1 MEMKKRFS
9 RICHWDEGVPLGC
22 GRVGALVY
30 GGNPLIVSL
39 DRIDLWDLT
48 PCPEWRDP
56 NYFYANMVFDVGE
69 AKSEG
74 ELQKAISLFD
84 GTYRHKTPTKI
95 KAGRFLLKG
104 YEGASFLWDYRHGE
118 CRVTSQGKSL
128 SLFLSQSDFL
138 GAIAS
143 KDPLSISFE
152 APKILFGEEGLG
164 YPPMEVKK
172 EGGLTVYLI
181 HSKESVAFAVLLL
194 EKERGGTN
202 EAYFDIACPADGPS
216 FLEDS
221 KKKLLEAA
229 EKGYGALKESSD
241 AWWESYWSKSGVSL
255 PESSFQREYD
265 LADYFMASTSRK
277 GCAPMPLQGV
287 WTADG
292 DDLPPWKGDYHNDL
306 NTQMSYC
313 AYLSANHLEEGEAM
327 LDFLYARKATFERVA
342 KEVYGV
348 DGLIIPGVMDYEGR
362 PLGGWPMYSASPTMG
377 IFLLKLF
384 DDYYRFTGDEEFFAK
399 RAYPMLYE
407 QGQAIL
413 GLLREGE
420 DGYWYLP
427 LSSSPEMHDNTKKSF
442 SKPISNFDLA
452 LLRYLFRTLSSYA
465 RKRGLNP
472 EAYENALSHLHP
484 YFQGKDGAYWIDG
497 REGFP
502 ASHRHFSHLFMVAP
516 LGEVDASKEENKKAI
531 RASLRRIERFGTSMW
546 VGYSF
551 PWEAI
556 LALKGHEPELS
567 YQRLSE
573 FLSAFVGPNGFH
585 LNGDFKKKGYSSFT
599 YRPFTLEGNF
609 AYQRAIQEM
618 LLLEEGGRVLLFAG
632 LPKEWREKKVSFRN
646 LRLEGGYLVSASYQR
661 GKVTSL
667 QVASPR
673 KGSLCF
679 GFPGGESK
687 QYPLEEG
694 DNLLIA

>member
-1 MEMKKRFS
+1 MEMKKRFAKI
-9 RICHWDEGVPLGC
+9 RRWDEGVPLGC
-22 GRVGALVY
+22 GRIGALVY
-30 GGNPLIVSL
+30 GGNPLVVSL

-48 PCPEWRDP
+48 PCPEWRDS

-74 ELQKAISLFD
+74 ELQKAISLFN

-95 KAGRFLLKG
+95 KAGRFLLEG

-118 CRVTSQGKSL
+118 CRANAGERSL

-143 KDPLSISFE
+143 KDPLPISFE

-164 YPPMEVKK
+164 YPPMEVKT
-172 EGGLTVYLI
+172 EGGLSVYLI
-181 HSKESVAFAVLLL
+181 HDKGDYSFAVLLL
-194 EKERGGTN
+194 ERESGGLH
-202 EAYFDIACPADGPS
+202 EAYFDIACPADGPDY
-216 FLEDS
+216 LE
-221 KKKLLEAA
+221 KAKRKLLLAA
-229 EKGYGALKESSD
+229 EKGYAALKESSD
-241 AWWESYWSKSGVSL
+241 AWWEEYWSKSGVSL

-306 NTQMSYC
+306 NTEMSYC

-327 LDFLYARKATFERVA
+327 LDFLYARKPTFERVA
-342 KEVYGV
+342 KDVYGV
-348 DGLIIPGVMDYEGR
+348 DGLIIPGTMDYLGR

-377 IFLLKLF
+377 IFLLTLF
-384 DDYYRFTGDEEFFAK
+384 DEYYRFTGDEQFFAS
-399 RAYPMLYE
+399 RAYPMFYE

-420 DGYWYLP
+420 DGYLYLP
-427 LSSSPEMHDNTKKSF
+427 LSSSPEMHDDTRKSF
-442 SKPISNFDLA
+442 CEPISNFDLA
-452 LLRYLFRTLSSYA
+452 LLRYLFRTLAEYA
-465 RKRGLNP
+465 RKKGISP
-472 EAYENALSHLHP
+472 HEYEDVLSRLRP

-497 REGFP
+497 RENFP
-502 ASHRHFSHLFMVAP
+502 ASHRHFSHLFMIAP
-516 LGEVDASKEENKKAI
+516 LGEVDGGSPEGEKAI

-556 LALKGHEPELS
+556 LALKGHEPELA
-567 YQRLSE
+567 YRRLGE
-573 FLSAFVGPNGFH
+573 FLSAFVGRNGFH
-585 LNGDFKKKGYSSFT
+585 LNGDFKKKGYSTFT

-618 LLLEEGGRVLLFAG
+618 LLLEEGGCLSLFRG
-632 LPKEWREKKVSFRN
+632 IPEKWKDEKLSFRG
-646 LRLEGGYLVSASYQR
+646 LRVKGGCLISASYDK

-667 QVASPR
+667 SAKAMKQMA
-673 KGSLCF
+673 LTF
-679 GFPGGESK
+679 LFPNGEK
-687 QYPLEEG
+687 REYALKEG
-694 DNLLIA
+694 ENLLLA